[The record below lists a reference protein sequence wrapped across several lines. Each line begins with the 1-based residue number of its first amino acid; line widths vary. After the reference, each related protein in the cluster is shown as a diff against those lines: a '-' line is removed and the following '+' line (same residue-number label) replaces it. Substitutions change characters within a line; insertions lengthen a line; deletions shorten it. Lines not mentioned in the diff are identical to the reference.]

1 MDPGSLKR
9 GVLFSR
15 NPHEFALN
23 LVYTFQSPAVNA
35 KRPDDAQPVS
45 KNGPIRA
52 VRVGPQEPTTFI
64 TVLLSDLN
72 VKSRLR
78 NSAQS
83 HEAWPGSSHFF
94 SLQSLK

>member
-1 MDPGSLKR
+1 MKR

-23 LVYTFQSPAVNA
+23 LVYTFQSSVVNI
-35 KRPDDAQPVS
+35 KRPDDAQPIS
-45 KNGPIRA
+45 KNDPIR
-52 VRVGPQEPTTFI
+52 VFRVGPQEPITFI
-64 TVLLSDLN
+64 TVLLSDFN

-83 HEAWPGSSHFF
+83 HEAWPG
-94 SLQSLK
+94 